1 MQQDVRTGQY
11 GIVRPRRSSGG
22 EFRQGG
28 VDGGGPV
35 RAGRST
41 RQQPVWERT
50 RHMATTP
57 RFMHTTALAFG
68 IAGALAFAGQAHAA
82 GFQLKEN
89 SVKSMGSAFAGT
101 AAKTGDSS
109 VVTNNPAVMTQ
120 FAGTTVQADL
130 TVIDLNYEF
139 QGSGRDALGRPLTG
153 SNGGNAGDVTPV
165 PALSVVHKLDNGV
178 ALGAMISAPF
188 GLKTEYD
195 ADWVGRYAAQT
206 SDVKVIDL
214 TLSGAI
220 DLSDRFSVGLG
231 VIASRADVT
240 LSRAVDF
247 GALLAQARVPGFLPQ
262 SADGLAEI
270 QGKDNGFGWIVG
282 AHFRPTDT
290 VSVGV
295 SYRSEIDYELHGT
308 ADWTVPGNVAAVL
321 GQAQPGLFLDGPG
334 GADLTT
340 PSILNVGATWQVND
354 ALMLSA
360 TYAQTGWESLREVR
374 IEFDNP
380 DADSVEPFEWRDTY
394 FAALGAEYKLNESWK
409 LRGGVAYDETP
420 TNLEHRTPR
429 LPDAN
434 RIFYSLGATWTMN
447 DAFDVNFGYTR
458 IEPRDPKIDTTSG
471 GSRVTGGYDGNANLF
486 GVSAQY
492 RF

>member
-1 MQQDVRTGQY
+1 
-11 GIVRPRRSSGG
+11 
-22 EFRQGG
+22 
-28 VDGGGPV
+28 
-35 RAGRST
+35 
-41 RQQPVWERT
+41 
-50 RHMATTP
+50 MATNP
-57 RFMHTTALAFG
+57 RYMQSTVLAVG
-68 IAGALAFAGQAHAA
+68 VAAALAFAGQAHAA

-89 SVKSMGSAFAGT
+89 SVKSQGSAFAGT

-120 FAGTTVQADL
+120 FSGTTVQADL

-139 QGSGRDALGRPLTG
+139 QGSGTDALGRPLTG
-153 SNGGNAGDVTPV
+153 SNGGNAGDVTPI

-178 ALGAMISAPF
+178 ALGAMVSAPF

-195 ADWVGRYAAQT
+195 AGWVGRYAAQT
-206 SDVKVIDL
+206 SDVKIVDL

-220 DLSDRFSVGLG
+220 DITDRFSVGIG

-240 LSRAVDF
+240 LSKAVDF
-247 GALLAQARVPGFLPQ
+247 GALLAGSGVPGFLPQ

-270 QGKDNGFGWIVG
+270 KGDDNGFGYILG
-282 AHFRPTDT
+282 ANLRPTDAL
-290 VSVGV
+290 SIGV
-295 SYRSEIDYELHGT
+295 SYRSEIDYELTGT
-308 ADWTVPGNVAAVL
+308 ADWTVPSNAAAVF
-321 GQAQPGLFLDGPG
+321 GQVRPGLFLDG
-334 GADLTT
+334 GAFAELTT
-340 PSILNVGATWQVND
+340 PSILNVGAAWQVTD

-360 TYAQTGWESLREVR
+360 TYARTDWSSLREVR
-374 IEFDNP
+374 IQFDNP
-380 DADSVEPFEWRDTY
+380 DPDSVEPFEWKDSY
-394 FAALGAEYKLNESWK
+394 FAALGAEFKLNDSWK

-420 TNLEHRTPR
+420 TSLEHRTPR

-434 RIFYSLGATWTMN
+434 RIFYSVGATWALS
-447 DAFDVNFGYTR
+447 DAFDVNFAYTR

-471 GSRVTGGYDGNANLF
+471 GSRVAGDFDGNANLF

>member
-1 MQQDVRTGQY
+1 
-11 GIVRPRRSSGG
+11 
-22 EFRQGG
+22 
-28 VDGGGPV
+28 
-35 RAGRST
+35 
-41 RQQPVWERT
+41 
-50 RHMATTP
+50 MATNP
-57 RFMHTTALAFG
+57 RFMQNSVLAVG
-68 IAGALAFAGQAHAA
+68 IAAALAFAGQAQAA

-120 FAGTTVQADL
+120 FEGTTVQADL

-139 QGSGRDALGRPLTG
+139 KGSGQDALGRPLTG
-153 SNGGNAGDVTPV
+153 SNGGNAGDVTPI

-178 ALGAMISAPF
+178 ALGAMVSAPF

-195 ADWVGRYAAQT
+195 AGWVGRYAAQT
-206 SDVKVIDL
+206 SDVKIVDL
-214 TLSGAI
+214 TLSGAV
-220 DLSDRFSVGLG
+220 DLGDRFSVGIG

-240 LSRAVDF
+240 LSKAVDF
-247 GALLAQARVPGFLPQ
+247 GSLLFANPATRPLPFARPQA
-262 SADGLAEI
+262 ADGLAEV
-270 QGKDNGFGWIVG
+270 QGDDNGFGWLVG
-282 AHFRPTDT
+282 AHFRPTDN
-290 VSVGV
+290 VSIGV
-295 SYRSEIDYELHGT
+295 SYRSEIDYELTGT
-308 ADWTVPGNVAAVL
+308 ADWTVPGNVQAVF
-321 GQAQPGLFLDGPG
+321 ASNPATRPLFQDGTVF
-334 GADLTT
+334 ANLTT

-360 TYAQTGWESLREVR
+360 TYAETGWSSLREVR
-374 IEFDNP
+374 IQFDNP
-380 DADSVEPFEWRDTY
+380 DPDSVEPFEWKDTY
-394 FAALGAEYKLNESWK
+394 FAAVGAEFKLNDSWK

-420 TNLEHRTPR
+420 TSLAHRTPR

-434 RIFYSLGATWTMN
+434 RIFYSIGATWAMS
-447 DAFDVNFGYTR
+447 DAFDVNFAYTR

-471 GSRVTGGYDGNANLF
+471 GSRVAGDFDGNANLF